1 MKVILKE
8 DVKSLGEKGEIVKAA
23 DGHARNYLL
32 PRGLAVEASGT
43 ELAKLKEKEKAKKR
57 QKEQELE
64 EAKGKAAELEDVIL
78 EISVKAGET
87 GKLFGS
93 VTTNDIADTIQEQVG
108 IKIDKRKVELED
120 YIKSLGT
127 KKVSINL
134 HKDVSATVKVKVTE
148 A

>member
-8 DVKSLGEKGEIVKAA
+8 DVNNIGNKGEVVEVA

-32 PRGLAVEASGT
+32 PKGLAVEANDAQLS
-43 ELAKLKEKEKAKKR
+43 KLKAKKKAKKR
-57 QKEQELE
+57 QKKKELE
-64 EAKGKAAELEDVIL
+64 EAKEKANKIEDLIL
-78 EISVKAGET
+78 EIPVKAGEM

-93 VTTNDIADTIQEQVG
+93 VTTNDIADAIYDEIG
-108 IKIDKRKVELED
+108 IKIDKRKVELD
-120 YIKSLGT
+120 DNIKTLGT
-127 KKVSINL
+127 KKVEINL